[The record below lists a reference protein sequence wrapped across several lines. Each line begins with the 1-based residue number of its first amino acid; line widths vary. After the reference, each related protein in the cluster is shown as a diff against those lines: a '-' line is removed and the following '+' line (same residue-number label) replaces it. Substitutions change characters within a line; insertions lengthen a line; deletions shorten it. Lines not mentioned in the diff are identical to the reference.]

1 MSGGAGAPI
10 SVRIDYVILG
20 PRSGGVQFGGAAPDQ
35 MIGEVIVGGIAHELR
50 GSTSYY
56 PMAVD
61 QPDYVQSNGLPSSAR
76 PLHIGRCAGCSS
88 YESIRNVIPG
98 IERERTTLALAAL
111 AQQLREADQWR
122 PCRHAHAFLFLQRG
136 LLESGEGGAPPT
148 LRARASGAHRAH
160 IGRALRRFLR
170 PRGITARPLGSPSHR
185 APLAPTGER
194 AALGCPSQQME
205 IPTWRVC
212 AQRFWRRRRWD

>member
-1 MSGGAGAPI
+1 MSCAGRQATI
-10 SVRIDYVILG
+10 RW
-20 PRSGGVQFGGAAPDQ
+20 R
-35 MIGEVIVGGIAHELR
+35 
-50 GSTSYY
+50 STSRTTC
-56 PMAVD
+56 
-61 QPDYVQSNGLPSSAR
+61 NRTTIGLPSSAR

-88 YESIRNVIPG
+88 VRVTYESIRNVSSA

-136 LLESGEGGAPPT
+136 LLESGEGGAPPI

-160 IGRALRRFLR
+160 IGRRAEKILR
-170 PRGITARPLGSPSHR
+170 PRGITARPLESPSHP
-185 APLAPTGER
+185 APVAPTGER